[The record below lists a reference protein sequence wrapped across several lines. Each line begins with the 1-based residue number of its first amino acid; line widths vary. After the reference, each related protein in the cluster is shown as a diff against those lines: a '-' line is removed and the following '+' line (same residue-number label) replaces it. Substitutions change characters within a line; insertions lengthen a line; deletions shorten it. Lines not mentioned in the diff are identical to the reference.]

1 MRLVSI
7 SRPFAGGY
15 RSDAPDYALNLNES
29 SYAQD
34 VIAPKG
40 IARQRW
46 GWALDGTSKAS
57 TYALVGINRMSYPFP
72 GSIVTTATDVEGY
85 VFAHNDTTTGTALWT
100 NPADIST
107 TWIPRCMYGGD
118 VIYCAQDG
126 ETPLLRYAGAS
137 FGYADG
143 IATPG
148 SGTWYL
154 PKGSASLK
162 AGTITWPVKTSKGT
176 FITATYRASSAT
188 NKNSKQPMFS
198 VRALA
203 TDDSL
208 KTITVEGIRNATT
221 TDTYTDAAPV
231 YVLPVGTTY
240 PCVSIHDTGT
250 VASVSSGNTSSTIT
264 MSSADLGSIFAKSGV
279 MADALMIQNN
289 TPGDPHDIGTIT
301 AVDSTASTITVSSP
315 VTSQTNAAYKVLR
328 RCPFKDATVH
338 KGSFW
343 GTGVNAYP
351 NRVYAAPPLWNMGI
365 APTAVE
371 PYDPTEDSD
380 FVDVADFLMM
390 PIDVPSAYDGDPV
403 VAILPSN
410 GPLLVL
416 KRASVYGIYGTHPS
430 FEQTLITNG
439 SGCVDLR
446 SAINVDGVSYWAGK
460 DGIYLYNLAG
470 QIQNITA
477 GRIEREWQ
485 GLMRGYNSGSWVT
498 SGVIGGYLIVSC
510 GNLDATAT
518 TAAKLGPDESN
529 PERRTFIYDLR
540 QQVWLGRI
548 SNMPAQAMHSTR
560 VSGEV
565 NALLWTSQ
573 YVTGMTGYVADAAPM
588 ITGTKVTAR
597 TAQTTTDAS
606 STDYVAGGPA
616 MEAWT
621 GFGLAQAQGV
631 EGEARFCDLAVH
643 TNIYDGTNSPQSYS
657 SLSLTTAHGDG
668 LFENSTST
676 KSLTAITGD
685 TTNRIDRSKR
695 KINKTGRL
703 HQLRVEVTSTSP
715 TLKNSEIPE
724 VVATFRDTRRVT

>member
-46 GWALDGTSKAS
+46 GWSLDGTSKAS
-57 TYALVGINRMSYPFP
+57 NNVLVGVNRTAYPFV
-72 GSIVTTATDVEGY
+72 GTVLTTAADSLGKVMI
-85 VFAHNDTTTGTALWT
+85 HNDAAVGTVIWT
-100 NPADIST
+100 NPPSKST

-118 VIYCAQDG
+118 VIFCAQDG
-126 ETPLLRYAGAS
+126 ETPLLRYAGAPFAYS
-137 FGYADG
+137 DG
-143 IATPG
+143 TDN
-148 SGTWYL
+148 SYTYTWNL
-154 PKGSASLK
+154 PKGSSSIK
-162 AGTITWPVKTSKGT
+162 AGTITWPVKMTKGS
-176 FITATYRASSAT
+176 FVTATYRASSAT
-188 NKNSKQPMFS
+188 NKNSKQPMIS
-198 VRALA
+198 VRVLA

-208 KTITVEGIRNATT
+208 KTMTVEGIRNATA
-221 TDTYTDAAPV
+221 TDTTISNPAV
-231 YVLPVGTTY
+231 NVLPVGTAY
-240 PCVSIHDTGT
+240 PCVAIHDTG
-250 VASVSSGNTSSTIT
+250 SVSSVTSGNTSSTINMT
-264 MSSADLGSIFAKSGV
+264 SADLGSFTFQESI
-279 MADALMIQNN
+279 MADALLIQN
-289 TPGDPHDIGTIT
+289 TTSGDPHQIGTIT
-301 AVDSTASTITVSSP
+301 GRNLTTNTLTISSP
-315 VTSQTNAAYKVLR
+315 VTSLTNAPYKILR

-343 GTGVNAYP
+343 GTGVSAYP
-351 NRVYAAPPLWNMGI
+351 NRVYVAPPLWNMGI

-371 PYDPTEDSD
+371 PYDPTEDCD
-380 FVDVADFLMM
+380 FVDVADFLMT
-390 PIDVPSAYDGDPV
+390 PVDVPSAFDGDPV
-403 VAILPSN
+403 IAILPSN

-416 KRASVYGIYGTHPS
+416 KRSSVYGIYGTYPS

-439 SGCVDLR
+439 SGCIDLR

-470 QIQNITA
+470 QIQNITG

-485 GLMRGYNSGSWVT
+485 SLMRGYVSTSWVT

-510 GNLDATAT
+510 GNLDETAT
-518 TAAKLGPDESN
+518 TGAKLGPDEAN
-529 PERRTFIYDLR
+529 PARRTFIYDLR

-573 YVTGMTGYVADAAPM
+573 YVTGFTGFVADAAPM
-588 ITGTKVTAR
+588 FTGIKVTAR
-597 TAQTTTDAS
+597 DSQTTTDAA
-606 STDYVAGGPA
+606 STDYVSGGPQLQ
-616 MEAWT
+616 AWT
-621 GFGLAQAQGV
+621 GSSLAQAQGV
-631 EGEARFCDLAVH
+631 EGEARFCDLVVH
-643 TNIYDGTNSPQSYS
+643 SNIYDGTSSPQYYS
-657 SLSLTTAHGDG
+657 ELSMTTAHGDG
-668 LFENSTST
+668 LFEAATST
-676 KSLTAITGD
+676 KSLSSLVGD
-685 TTNRIDRSKR
+685 TTDRIDRFKR

-703 HQLRVEVTSTSP
+703 HQLRVDMTSTSS

-724 VVATFRDTRRVT
+724 ILASFRDTRKVT